1 MVNLVNT
8 VSFFPM
14 MTWCVAGGPRSVLS
28 VSVLMYTMSLQGDTA
43 APASAG
49 HAKYVT
55 IICEP
60 RYKNSLGQTE
70 YI

>member
-1 MVNLVNT
+1 
-8 VSFFPM
+8 M
-14 MTWCVAGGPRSVLS
+14 MMWSVAGGPRSVRCQL
-28 VSVLMYTMSLQGDTA
+28 SVLMYTMSLQGDTA